1 MLTFHLA
8 GGPGGMG
15 HMLDHFGPALLEPW
29 TRLEAP
35 TLTPELRD
43 RVVSGAVEAA
53 DGASVQELERRRDA
67 FLVDLLLL
75 LERHR
80 GGDG

>member
-1 MLTFHLA
+1 
-8 GGPGGMG
+8 MG

-35 TLTPELRD
+35 ALTPELRD
-43 RVVSGAVEAA
+43 RVVAGATEAA
-53 DGASVQELERRRDA
+53 GGQTVAELELRRDA

-80 GGDG
+80 NGHA